1 MVGNKR
7 ELIKKAVI
15 CSLLLIMIITL
26 SVSAR
31 PDAVVSSNISS
42 NASSL
47 HNIKTSPPDA
57 KKNWNIYYVETKVAG
72 DVEKVTTVALANLN
86 KSDVLLSP
94 PARPPLSKIL
104 TSPKNSDD
112 MSGSSEKYPAP
123 GEMKSEVIFDIFSR
137 LTDSLK
143 DRFNLD

>member
-1 MVGNKR
+1 M
-7 ELIKKAVI
+7 
-15 CSLLLIMIITL
+15 
-26 SVSAR
+26 
-31 PDAVVSSNISS
+31 
-42 NASSL
+42 
-47 HNIKTSPPDA
+47 
-57 KKNWNIYYVETKVAG
+57 
-72 DVEKVTTVALANLN
+72 EKVTTVALANLN
-86 KSDVLLSP
+86 KSDILLSP

-112 MSGSSEKYPAP
+112 KSGSSEKYPAP